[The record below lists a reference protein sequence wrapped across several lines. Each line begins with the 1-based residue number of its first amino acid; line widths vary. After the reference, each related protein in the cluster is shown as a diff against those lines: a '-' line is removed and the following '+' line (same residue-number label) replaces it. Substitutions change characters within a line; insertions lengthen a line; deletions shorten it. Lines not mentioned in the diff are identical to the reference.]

1 MAGTVSQTRCFL
13 GWEVGVKVGGVEV
26 DKGTEGLS
34 IENKKEEAR
43 GVTMEGLWKNLV
55 VPFPM
60 P

>member
-1 MAGTVSQTRCFL
+1 
-13 GWEVGVKVGGVEV
+13 VGVKGGGVEV